1 MITRTPITVAMNRR
15 RFPARSKLLRDT
27 TGLYRL
33 RIRQVDVLEIFNK
46 HGQFYSSFKTLYLFR
61 LDNCFNTYH
70 ISLELSIISSG
81 SCMYRLSFGE
91 ELCQYECV
99 IKIVI
104 VLIEIDKIKF
114 NLGVSCFKFE
124 VENVRKYSN
133 NKI

>member
-1 MITRTPITVAMNRR
+1 
-15 RFPARSKLLRDT
+15 
-27 TGLYRL
+27 
-33 RIRQVDVLEIFNK
+33 
-46 HGQFYSSFKTLYLFR
+46 
-61 LDNCFNTYH
+61 
-70 ISLELSIISSG
+70 
-81 SCMYRLSFGE
+81 MYRLSFGE

-104 VLIEIDKIKF
+104 VIEIDKIKF